1 VKFQYSFIVCISMTD
16 TGMASGQLLRVH

>member
-1 VKFQYSFIVCISMTD
+1 MTD